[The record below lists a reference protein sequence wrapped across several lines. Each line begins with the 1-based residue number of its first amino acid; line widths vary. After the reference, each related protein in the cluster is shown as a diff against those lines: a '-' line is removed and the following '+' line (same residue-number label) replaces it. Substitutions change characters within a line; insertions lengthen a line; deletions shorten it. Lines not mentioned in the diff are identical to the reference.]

1 MQPHTAFMP
10 RNSIRL
16 GVRWILPSL
25 VLVLV
30 AFLSTA
36 RPALAQNSTPICV
49 TANYQQNGVYLCAI
63 WGPVEVHLVFNDVN
77 GKQQDYSLAEAP
89 PDILSKLPLALQA
102 ESKFPLLNPKVRY
115 FDGEW
120 LLNRDTICKEVVANV
135 EQAMPYGQDN
145 QAYNVSCRPF
155 KYGFMSL
162 GISPSAPSYF
172 TQYNS
177 QGAEVIPAG
186 GYPTNKVRQL
196 QISLSVPLNI
206 VPFTVTSKCTCHSSS
221 ATCNQDPQF
230 TMSFEVTFNVVAN
243 STALDAWKFG
253 PKPQMKIEYY
263 AGMDGLG
270 WTDGKDY
277 EAQVAK
283 LESTLENQLAGVV
296 VTLAAT
302 GDLSIPAVVAEL
314 VYDLFK
320 YGIGGLYEATCDS
333 NLYNTVEAYLSGA
346 YSTTTIVKMAN
357 QASAAFN
364 DLFLAL
370 DTASAVGFTDLE
382 IEGVGDEKKYQTA
395 LQFRLIYPPPA
406 KPKVQNAAAALN
418 KGIHL
423 TPPSIGTGGQQVK
436 PGVPF
441 LVSGSNFLLASSN
454 LLDISWDHTIALP
467 GKTTLQWGPKGGTM
481 TPVPVVGDGYQTPA
495 TLKPATAYQFRV
507 QECDIITCSP
517 WSDWLET
524 STESSGNS
532 TVKLWLD
539 DNTAQPIGTAPLGPD
554 GGVMIT
560 ATIPAG
566 TAAGTHT
573 LNAGAKG
580 DTPEASAQI
589 TVAGGSGVAAT
600 IAVMDSTTHTAS
612 KPPIVLQY
620 PNTLSIRGD
629 GFAPGVKVTVHL
641 DTTTGPQLGTAVPN
655 ATGIFLGNFNL
666 PYSTPGSHQLVAVQG
681 TLQASEAVTLEEPP
695 K

>member
-1 MQPHTAFMP
+1 MQANTAFML
-10 RNSIRL
+10 RKSIRQ
-16 GVRWILPSL
+16 GTRWILPSL

-30 AFLSTA
+30 AFLSTT
-36 RPALAQNSTPICV
+36 RPALAQNSAPVCV
-49 TANYQQNGVYLCAI
+49 PVNYQQNGVYLCQI
-63 WGPVEVHLVFNDVN
+63 WGPVEVHLVFNDAN

-102 ESKFPLLNPKVRY
+102 VSKFPLLNPKVRY
-115 FDGEW
+115 FDGQW
-120 LLNRDTICKEVVANV
+120 LANRDTICKEVVANV
-135 EQAMPYGQDN
+135 EQAMPYGQNN

-155 KYGFMSL
+155 KYGFMSI
-162 GISPSAPSYF
+162 GIDPMAASYF

-196 QISLSVPLNI
+196 QISLSVPLNV
-206 VPFTVTSKCTCHSSS
+206 VPMTITSPCTCHSSNL
-221 ATCNQDPQF
+221 TCNKDPDF
-230 TMSFEVTFNVVAN
+230 TMSFEATFNVVAN

-277 EAQVAK
+277 EVKVAELEQK
-283 LESTLENQLAGVV
+283 LEQQLAGVV

-302 GDLSIPAVVAEL
+302 GDLSVVAVVGEL
-314 VYDLFK
+314 IYDLFK
-320 YGIGGLYEATCDS
+320 YGIGGIYEATCDA
-333 NLYNTVEAYLSGA
+333 NLYNTVHAYLSGE
-346 YSTTTIVKMAN
+346 YNTTTIVKMAN

-395 LQFRLIYPPPA
+395 LQFRLIYPAPA
-406 KPKVQNAAAALN
+406 KPKVENVAATLN

-441 LVSGSNFLLASSN
+441 LVSGSNFQLAYTDQ
-454 LLDISWDHTIALP
+454 LEISWDKTVFGIA
-467 GKTTLQWGPKGGTM
+467 KSQLQWGPKGGTM
-481 TPVPVVGDGYQTPA
+481 QPVTIAVVDGYKA
-495 TLKPATAYQFRV
+495 TNLKPATTYQFRV
-507 QECDIITCSP
+507 QECDGITCSP

-524 STESSGNS
+524 STESGGSG
-532 TVKLWLD
+532 TVRLWLD
-539 DNTAQPIGTAPLGPD
+539 DDTAHPIGTAPLGP
-554 GGVMIT
+554 GGGEVIT

-573 LNAGAKG
+573 LNAATKG
-580 DTPEASAQI
+580 NTPEASAQT

-629 GFAPGVKVTVHL
+629 GFAPGVTVSVHL
-641 DTTTGPQLGTAVPN
+641 DTPTGAQLGTAVPN
-655 ATGIFLGNFNL
+655 ATGIFLGKFNL